1 MGLIRQPKS
10 HYQRGIRGVH
20 TGGPHGCSPST
31 VPSGGSTAQ
40 RPDQPQLYRY
50 PMSLL
55 RVLFP
60 LLAVSLIAWTPQNAG
75 AQVQTQR
82 GATMGGLAGAVVG
95 GLIGDKNNEAG
106 AGAAI
111 GGVVGAVTGG
121 LLGNAADK
129 QQAIDRQRYYYN
141 QQQIQQ
147 QQIAATQAAVSLTDV
162 VTMTRSGL
170 SEAVII
176 NQVQQRGIQQK
187 LQVPD
192 IISLHQQG
200 VSENVITAMQ
210 SATTGMQQVARAR
223 APVIRHERVVTPAPV
238 IVEQHYIRPYYP
250 PPRYHHHHHHGFHYR
265 F

>member
-1 MGLIRQPKS
+1 MPLLRI
-10 HYQRGIRGVH
+10 
-20 TGGPHGCSPST
+20 
-31 VPSGGSTAQ
+31 
-40 RPDQPQLYRY
+40 
-50 PMSLL
+50 SLL
-55 RVLFP
+55 TIVAL
-60 LLAVSLIAWTPQNAG
+60 LIAWEPHHAA

-129 QQAIDRQRYYYN
+129 QAEMDRQRYYYR

-147 QQIAATQAAVSLTDV
+147 QQMAVTQAAVSVADV
-162 VTMTRSGL
+162 VTMCRNGL
-170 SEAVII
+170 SDSVII
-176 NQVQQRGIQQK
+176 NQIQQRGIQQK

-210 SATTGMQQVARAR
+210 GAATGVQRA
-223 APVIRHERVVTPAPV
+223 APVPQPVIRHERIVTPAPV
-238 IVEQHYIRPYYP
+238 IVERHYIRPYHP
-250 PPRYHHHHHHGFHYR
+250 VPRHHYHHGHGFYYR

>member
-1 MGLIRQPKS
+1 
-10 HYQRGIRGVH
+10 
-20 TGGPHGCSPST
+20 
-31 VPSGGSTAQ
+31 
-40 RPDQPQLYRY
+40 
-50 PMSLL
+50 
-55 RVLFP
+55 
-60 LLAVSLIAWTPQNAG
+60 
-75 AQVQTQR
+75 
-82 GATMGGLAGAVVG
+82 
-95 GLIGDKNNEAG
+95 
-106 AGAAI
+106 
-111 GGVVGAVTGG
+111 VTGG

-129 QQAIDRQRYYYN
+129 QAAMDRQQYYYN

-147 QQIAATQAAVSLTDV
+147 QQIAANQAAVSFADV

-210 SATTGMQQVARAR
+210 GATTGAQRVARPA
-223 APVIRHERVVTPAPV
+223 APPIRQERIVTPAPV
-238 IVEQHYIRPYYP
+238 IVERHYIQPYYP
-250 PPRYHHHHHHGFHYR
+250 PPRHHHYHHGFHYR

>member
-1 MGLIRQPKS
+1 
-10 HYQRGIRGVH
+10 
-20 TGGPHGCSPST
+20 
-31 VPSGGSTAQ
+31 
-40 RPDQPQLYRY
+40 
-50 PMSLL
+50 
-55 RVLFP
+55 
-60 LLAVSLIAWTPQNAG
+60 
-75 AQVQTQR
+75 
-82 GATMGGLAGAVVG
+82 MGGLAGAVVG
-95 GLIGDKNNEAG
+95 GLIADKNNEAG

-129 QQAIDRQRYYYN
+129 QQALDRQRYYYN

-147 QQIAATQAAVSLTDV
+147 QQIAATQAAVSPADV

-176 NQVQQRGIQQK
+176 NQIQQRGIQRK

-192 IISLHQQG
+192 IISLHEQG

-210 SATTGMQQVARAR
+210 SAATGVQQDARAR
-223 APVIRHERVVTPAPV
+223 APAVRHERIVTPAPV
-238 IVEQHYIRPYYP
+238 IVERHYIRPYYP
-250 PPRYHHHHHHGFHYR
+250 PPRHRHHHYHHGFHYR

>member
-1 MGLIRQPKS
+1 MPNGIDLVTPFFLTVATAAGWGLPGLENQLSFQFPFQHQP
-10 HYQRGIRGVH
+10 HIAMHRV
-20 TGGPHGCSPST
+20 TF
-31 VPSGGSTAQ
+31 
-40 RPDQPQLYRY
+40 
-50 PMSLL
+50 LL
-55 RVLFP
+55 VVTTTM
-60 LLAVSLIAWTPQNAG
+60 VSLPDSAD

-129 QQAIDRQRYYYN
+129 QAAIDQQRYYY
-141 QQQIQQ
+141 QQ
-147 QQIAATQAAVSLTDV
+147 QQLQQQRAVATQAAVSMADIV
-162 VTMTRSGL
+162 SMTRSGL
-170 SEAVII
+170 SDAVII
-176 NQVQQRGIQQK
+176 NQVQQRGIQHK

-210 SATTGMQQVARAR
+210 GAPTGIQRVARAQT
-223 APVIRHERVVTPAPV
+223 PVVRQERIITSPPPV
-238 IVEQHYIRPYYP
+238 IVEEHYVLPHYA
-250 PPRYHHHHHHGFHYR
+250 PPRYHYHYR
-265 F
+265 RPHYHPRSSFHIRF